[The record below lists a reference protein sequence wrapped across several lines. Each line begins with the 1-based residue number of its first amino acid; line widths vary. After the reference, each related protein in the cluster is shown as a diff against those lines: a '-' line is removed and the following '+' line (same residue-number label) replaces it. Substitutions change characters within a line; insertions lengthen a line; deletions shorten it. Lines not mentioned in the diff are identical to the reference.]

1 MTKKKEVAV
10 QQDKFPVGMEEYA
23 NAGMENMEADDYA
36 IPFIKIV
43 QKSSPVIDTKPEA
56 RPGMFLNSV
65 SGDLYSELI
74 LIPCG
79 FKKEIVQWADR
90 DSGEGIRG
98 SHPWDTPLMAE
109 TVPDDKGL
117 PTFPE
122 GHEFAGDCLIE
133 TRYHYVYC
141 VVPETGET
149 FPALISMSS
158 TQHKRSKR
166 WVSLMGTRKM
176 EIDGQRRAA
185 PSFAYTYKAQ
195 TEMESRDNY
204 TWYSWVITTD
214 EPVSQDWLLAECIAL
229 YKSVQ
234 ADNIKVAEETR
245 D

>member
-1 MTKKKEVAV
+1 MANKEVAV
-10 QQDKFPVGMEEYA
+10 KEDQFPAGLEEFA
-23 NAGMENMEADDYA
+23 DAGMENMSAEDYA

-43 QKSSPVIDTKPEA
+43 QKSSPVIDTNDNA

-65 SGDLYSELI
+65 SGEIYKELI
-74 LIPCG
+74 LVPCG

-98 SHPWDTPLMAE
+98 SHPWDTHLMAE
-109 TVPDDKGL
+109 TEPDEKGT
-117 PTFPE
+117 PTFPA
-122 GHEFAGDCLIE
+122 GHEFEGDCLIE

-141 VVPETGET
+141 IVPETGET

-176 EIDGQRRAA
+176 TINGQRRTA
-185 PSFAYTYKAQ
+185 PSFAFKYKAQ
-195 TEMESRDNY
+195 TEMEQRDSY
-204 TWYSWVITTD
+204 SWYSWVITTD
-214 EPVSQDWLLAECIAL
+214 EQVQEDWLLAECISL
-229 YKSVQ
+229 YKSVG
-234 ADNIKVAEETR
+234 ADEVKIAEESR